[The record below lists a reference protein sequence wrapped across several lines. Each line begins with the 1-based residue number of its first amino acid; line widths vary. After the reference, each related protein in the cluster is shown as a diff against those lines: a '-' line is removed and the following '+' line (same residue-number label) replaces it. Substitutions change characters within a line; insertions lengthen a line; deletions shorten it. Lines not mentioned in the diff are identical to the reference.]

1 MFSETYQIGKSS
13 NPADALP
20 RVGKKNLQ
28 TEAEVSFIYS
38 YKYHFNS
45 KQLLIYVFIFR
56 LQEKSK
62 PKLKQKKPKELP
74 YNKSED
80 GKPQLVPLTKN

>member
-38 YKYHFNS
+38 YK
-45 KQLLIYVFIFR
+45 
-56 LQEKSK
+56 
-62 PKLKQKKPKELP
+62 
-74 YNKSED
+74 
-80 GKPQLVPLTKN
+80 

>member
-28 TEAEVSFIYS
+28 TEAEISRQVQAEI
-38 YKYHFNS
+38 
-45 KQLLIYVFIFR
+45 
-56 LQEKSK
+56 E
-62 PKLKQKKPKELP
+62 EA
-74 YNKSED
+74 
-80 GKPQLVPLTKN
+80 